1 MASALKHFSWKI
13 LLEKLEARLLLWTHR
28 ALNMASRL
36 VLIKVVLH
44 SMPLYLFSIL
54 AAPKWVL
61 KEIKKLQRNSLW
73 GNSGPNIKW
82 ALVKWDKVCLP
93 KKAGGIGLRDPG
105 HSNAVMGAKIWWRWL
120 SNPNTPWASLWI
132 AKYANNNPLE
142 ERIRMSEASSGS
154 VIWNSAN
161 QHRKLIQQHSFWE
174 IKDGTTTRFWEDSC
188 KQLPKIKDILS
199 HPHLPKQDLHKL
211 DKVSQFW
218 NHSSTQ
224 GYRRWME
231 AKQILR
237 HGSEQAQNSL
247 SH

>member
-1 MASALKHFSWKI
+1 MASALKHSSWKI

-61 KEIKKLQRNSLW
+61 KEIKKLQRNFLW
-73 GNSGPNIKW
+73 GNSGPNRKW

-93 KKAGGIGLRDPG
+93 KKARCIGLRDTG
-105 HSNAVMGAKIWWRWL
+105 HNNVVMGAKIWWRWL
-120 SNPNTPWASLWI
+120 SNPNTPWASLWT
-132 AKYANNNPLE
+132 AKYANNSPIE
-142 ERIRMSEASSGS
+142 ERIRMSEVSLGS

-174 IKDGTTTRFWEDSC
+174 INSGNTARFWEDS
-188 KQLPKIKDILS
+188 
-199 HPHLPKQDLHKL
+199 
-211 DKVSQFW
+211 
-218 NHSSTQ
+218 
-224 GYRRWME
+224 
-231 AKQILR
+231 
-237 HGSEQAQNSL
+237 
-247 SH
+247 